1 MWSRSCLLS
10 HEPYKQHLLV
20 RESPP
25 QEGASTV
32 QSAQI
37 TYSRLK
43 SDASTVSIVS
53 LAIILKY
60 PFEPQPQ
67 NETHRA
73 SSPRTPY
80 YSA

>member
-25 QEGASTV
+25 QEGASTE
-32 QSAQI
+32 QSTHI

-43 SDASTVSIVS
+43 TDASTVSIVS
-53 LAIILKY
+53 LAIIEASFRAPAAERDSSCLFTKDLK
-60 PFEPQPQ
+60 
-67 NETHRA
+67 
-73 SSPRTPY
+73 
-80 YSA
+80 